1 MTLPRLLKPDT
12 TYLVTRRC
20 LERRFRLRP
29 EQAVNDLLD
38 YLIGYAAL
46 QSGVEIVAMVAMSS
60 HLHFV
65 LHDPDTGLAD
75 FMERLGSLSARA
87 LNVLHG
93 QVGQM
98 WEAGSYSA
106 VPLETRGEIVEKIA
120 YVLANPTKAG
130 LVATPEEWPGL
141 ITHVDSLGRGM
152 RPVKRPGYFFR
163 EDGEERRQGERDQ
176 RPSGWSDTPL
186 PGAVVWELAL
196 PPGFDD
202 ADELQRQVK
211 VALEEKLAKIHT
223 DRRRTGKRAFLGAKR
238 VQAQSILDTPAS
250 TEELFRLNPRLAF
263 RDWTRRAQAC
273 SGWLAFQFGYRAAL
287 KDYREGNHEAE
298 FPFGTYAMRVRFGV
312 RCSSGAGA

>member
-1 MTLPRLLKPDT
+1 MALPRMLTPGA

-46 QSGVEIVAMVAMSS
+46 QSGVEVIA
-60 HLHFV
+60 FV
-65 LHDPDTGLAD
+65 SLSNHWHAVIHDPEARLAE
-75 FMERLGSLSARA
+75 FVERLCSLAARS

-93 QVGQM
+93 QVGQV

-106 VPLETRGEIVEKIA
+106 VKLETRGEIVEKIA
-120 YVLANPTKAG
+120 YCLANPVKAG
-130 LVATPEEWPGL
+130 LTATPEEWPGL

-152 RPVKRPGYFFR
+152 RPAKRPGFFFR
-163 EDGEERRQGERDQ
+163 EDGEERRRGEHDH
-176 RPSGWSDTPL
+176 RPRGWSKTPL

-202 ADELQRQVK
+202 AGELQRQVR
-211 VALEEKLAKIHT
+211 VALDEKLARIQA
-223 DRRRTGKRAFLGAKR
+223 DRRKAGKRAVLG
-238 VQAQSILDTPAS
+238 VETVLAQPILSTPAS
-250 TEELFRLNPRLAF
+250 TEELFRLNPRLAY
-263 RDWTRRAQAC
+263 RDWTRKAQAC
-273 SGWLAFQFGYRAAL
+273 SGWLAFQFGYRTAL
-287 KDYREGNHEAE
+287 SEYREGDHEVV

-312 RCSSGAGA
+312 KCSAGAGA